1 MLASAGVG
9 SPSNRHRS
17 MECSCAAERSFSSE
31 ACHFAM
37 QLPSQAGSDL
47 DRAGLPGIGNPTLH
61 IGEVGQIRGQVGAQ
75 DGGEAGED
83 GGDLGTGT

>member
-1 MLASAGVG
+1 
-9 SPSNRHRS
+9 
-17 MECSCAAERSFSSE
+17 
-31 ACHFAM
+31 M